1 MSFVWVPVLAAF
13 SCIYLG
19 MLALNL
25 AMDRNAK
32 LVFQQS
38 FSSQKNLILRC
49 LGYIGLVFGLG
60 LCLYVWGAAIGFAAW
75 CGILTFAVGL
85 LIFVQSYYPRYSLHL
100 ASVWSVCTV
109 LVCAVDLM
117 GWV

>member
-1 MSFVWVPVLAAF
+1 MSIAWLPVLAAF
-13 SCIYLG
+13 SCVYFG

-32 LVFQQS
+32 LVFQHS
-38 FSSQKNLILRC
+38 FSLSKNRVLRC
-49 LGYIGLVFGLG
+49 LGYAGLALGLG
-60 LCLYVWGAAIGFAAW
+60 LCLYVWGVAIGFTAW

-100 ASVWSVCTV
+100 ASAWSACTV
-109 LVCAVDLM
+109 LVWAIDLM